1 MTTKDYIMM
10 VGDQFVK
17 RDFFGTLFLSNSDFN
32 AAGWDSEEDAYIA
45 KNNSTHPEIRAIAR
59 VYERTVTVNYER
71 CD

>member
-32 AAGWDSEEDAYIA
+32 VTGWDSEEDAYIA
-45 KNNSTHPEIRAIAR
+45 KNNSAHPEIRAIAR
-59 VYERTVTVNYER
+59 VYERTVTINYER